1 MKHVAILLFL
11 LTPLSLVAQTS
22 LDPVDDS
29 VYTEV
34 DQMPEFPGGKE
45 ALLKFVYKNVRY
57 PASARRMGI
66 QGTVWLTCI
75 VEKDGS
81 VSNVKVKESLST
93 DTDNESI
100 RVLSMSPKWIPGESG
115 GVPVRVRMEHPV
127 KFKLAE

>member
-1 MKHVAILLFL
+1 
-11 LTPLSLVAQTS
+11 
-22 LDPVDDS
+22 
-29 VYTEV
+29 
-34 DQMPEFPGGKE
+34 
-45 ALLKFVYKNVRY
+45 
-57 PASARRMGI
+57 MGI